1 MNFLKTYFLA
11 FFMGTLLFSIGCGP
25 GEEDEENDDSIKKE
39 TPFSVPKFS
48 SDSAYQF
55 IEKQLSFGPRVPNS
69 DAHKAAKDWLVE
81 KFKSFDATVIE
92 QGFQATAYNG
102 TVLNGTN
109 IIAQY
114 NPQAKKRLLFA
125 AHWDSRHVA
134 DSPINEER
142 TKDPILAADDG
153 GSGVAILLEI
163 GRVLKENNLEK
174 MGVDLI
180 LFDAEDYG
188 DDNRENSNMDSWC
201 LGSRYWSKNLH
212 SENYRP
218 KYGVLLDMVGSKGA
232 TFPKEGKSMRYA
244 PQVVNKIW
252 DLAQVLGYSNYFTNN
267 RGEVGIDDHVPVNIN
282 ARIPMIDVINMSQ
295 GTQTGFGLHWH
306 THNDN
311 MDIISKKTLRIVGT
325 VMLEVIYREEAGK
338 L

>member
-1 MNFLKTYFLA
+1 MKFLKNYLSL
-11 FFMGTLLFSIGCGP
+11 FFIGALVFSIGC
-25 GEEDEENDDSIKKE
+25 DDDSPPPPPPTVKE

-48 SDSAYQF
+48 SDSTYQF
-55 IEKQLSFGPRVPNS
+55 IEKQLSFGPRVPNTE
-69 DAHKAAKDWLVE
+69 AHQACKNWLVQ
-81 KFKSFDATVIE
+81 KFNEFGATVIE
-92 QGFQATAYNG
+92 QDFKATAYNG
-102 TVLNGTN
+102 NVLNGTN

-114 NPQAKKRLLFA
+114 NPEIKKRLVFA

-142 TKDPILAADDG
+142 KKEPILAADDG
-153 GSGVAILLEI
+153 GSGVAVLLEI
-163 GRVLKENNLEK
+163 GRVLQANGLEN

-188 DDNRENSNMDSWC
+188 DDNRENANMDSWC

-212 SENYRP
+212 AENYHP
-218 KYGVLLDMVGSKGA
+218 KYGILLDMVGSKNA

-244 PQVVNKIW
+244 PAIVEKIW
-252 DLAQVLGYSNYFTNN
+252 GLAQAKGRGNYFTNN
-267 RGEVGIDDHVPVNIN
+267 RREVGIDDHVPVNIN
-282 ARIPMIDVINMSQ
+282 AKIPMIDIINMSQ
-295 GTQTGFGLHWH
+295 ETQTGFGLHWH

-311 MDIISKKTLRIVGT
+311 MDVISKKTLGVVGRT
-325 VMLEVIYREEAGK
+325 MLEVIYLEAAGK

>member
-1 MNFLKTYFLA
+1 MNFLKKYLFVIGI
-11 FFMGTLLFSIGCGP
+11 GTLVFSMGCGL
-25 GEEDEENDDSIKKE
+25 DDSPDDDSSKIEE

-69 DAHKAAKDWLVE
+69 EAHQLAKNWLVE
-81 KFKSFDATVIE
+81 KFQSFDATVIE
-92 QGFQATAYNG
+92 QDFTATAYNG

-114 NPQAKKRLLFA
+114 NPEIKQRLLFA
-125 AHWDSRHVA
+125 AHWDSRHLA

-142 TKDPILAADDG
+142 KKEPILAADDG
-153 GSGVAILLEI
+153 GSGVAVLLEI
-163 GRVLKENNLEK
+163 GRVLQENGLKN

-201 LGSRYWSKNLH
+201 LGSRHWSKNLH
-212 SENYRP
+212 VENYRP

-232 TFPKEGKSMRYA
+232 TFPKEGKSMRFA
-244 PQVVNKIW
+244 PNVVKKIW
-252 DLAQVLGYSNYFTNN
+252 DLAQILGYGNYFTNN
-267 RGEVGIDDHVPVNIN
+267 RGEVGIDDHVPVNVN
-282 ARIPMIDVINMSQ
+282 AGIPMVDIINMSQ

-325 VMLEVIYREEAGK
+325 VMLEVIYREAAGK